1 MTTHRQIERDI
12 DQMSRKAAGQAE
24 QTGRAMS
31 ETAERA
37 SRAASAALQRN
48 TETFSKT
55 WQSSSEAAGR
65 IAERSMEQFA
75 NLFGLS
81 GDNARENIQNSAS
94 SVQALIESS
103 TVVASGMQNVSG
115 EWIRFVQNRV
125 EENLKSLEEL
135 MSCRTFHDC
144 LALQTRVARDNVEAC
159 LQSARRTSELST
171 KVADDAVKQL
181 MSDAALA
188 PR

>member
-1 MTTHRQIERDI
+1 MANPRQTERDVNE
-12 DQMSRKAAGQAE
+12 MSRKAAEQAA
-24 QTGRAMS
+24 QTSRAMS

-37 SRAASAALQRN
+37 GRAASEALQRN
-48 TETFSKT
+48 TETFSNT
-55 WQSSSEAAGR
+55 WRSSSEAASR
-65 IAERSMEQFA
+65 IAERSIEQFA

-81 GDNARENIQNSAS
+81 GDNARQSIQNSAT
-94 SVQALIESS
+94 SVQALIDSS
-103 TVVASGMQNVSG
+103 TVLASGMQNVSG
-115 EWIRFVQNRV
+115 EWMRFCTNRV

-144 LALQTRVARDNVEAC
+144 LALQTRLARDNVEAC

-171 KVADDAVKQL
+171 KLADDAVKQ

>member
-1 MTTHRQIERDI
+1 MANPRQTERDVNE
-12 DQMSRKAAGQAE
+12 MSRKAAEQAA
-24 QTGRAMS
+24 QTSRAMS

-37 SRAASAALQRN
+37 GRAASEALQRN
-48 TETFSKT
+48 TEIFSDT
-55 WQSSSEAAGR
+55 WRSSSEAAGR
-65 IAERSMEQFA
+65 IAERSIEQFT
-75 NLFGLS
+75 NLFGLT
-81 GDNARENIQNSAS
+81 GDKARQSMENSAS
-94 SVQALIESS
+94 SVQALIDSS
-103 TVVASGMQNVSG
+103 TVLASGMQNVSG
-115 EWIRFVQNRV
+115 EWMRFVQNRV

-144 LALQTRVARDNVEAC
+144 LALQTRMARDNVEAC

-171 KVADDAVKQL
+171 KLADDAVKQ

>member
-1 MTTHRQIERDI
+1 MANQHQIERDVS
-12 DQMSRKAAGQAE
+12 QMSRKAADQAA
-24 QTGRAMS
+24 QTSRAMS

-37 SRAASAALQRN
+37 SRAASAALQGN

-55 WQSSSEAAGR
+55 WQSSSEAASR

-75 NLFGLS
+75 NLFGLT

-103 TVVASGMQNVSG
+103 TVLASGMQNVSG
-115 EWIRFVQNRV
+115 EWMRFVQNRV

-135 MSCRTFHDC
+135 MSCRTIHDC
-144 LALQTRVARDNVEAC
+144 VALQTRMARDNVEAC
-159 LQSARRTSELST
+159 LQSARKTSELST
-171 KVADDAVKQL
+171 KLADDAVKQ

>member
-1 MTTHRQIERDI
+1 MANHRQIERDL
-12 DQMSRKAAGQAE
+12 DQMSRKAAE
-24 QTGRAMS
+24 QGAQTSRAMS

-37 SRAASAALQRN
+37 SRTASAALQRN

-55 WQSSSEAAGR
+55 WQSSSETASR

-75 NLFGLS
+75 DFFGLT
-81 GDNARENIQNSAS
+81 GENARQSIKDSAS
-94 SVQALIESS
+94 SVQALMETS
-103 TVVASGMQNVSG
+103 TVLTSGMQHVSG
-115 EWIRFVQNRV
+115 EWMRFMQGRF
-125 EENLKSLEEL
+125 EENLKNLEEL
-135 MSCRTFHDC
+135 MSCRTIHDS
-144 LALQTRVARDNVEAC
+144 LALQTRMARDNLEAC

-181 MSDAALA
+181 SDAALA

>member
-1 MTTHRQIERDI
+1 MANQRQIERDVSE
-12 DQMSRKAAGQAE
+12 MSRKAADQAA
-24 QTGRAMS
+24 QTSRAMS

-37 SRAASAALQRN
+37 GRAASAALQRN

-55 WQSSSEAAGR
+55 WQSSGEAASR

-75 NLFGLS
+75 NLFGLT
-81 GDNARENIQNSAS
+81 GNNARQNIQNSAS

-103 TVVASGMQNVSG
+103 TALASGMQNVSG
-115 EWIRFVQNRV
+115 EWMRFVQNRV

-135 MSCRTFHDC
+135 MSCRTVHDC
-144 LALQTRVARDNVEAC
+144 LALQTRMARDNMEAC
-159 LQSARRTSELST
+159 LQSARKTSELST
-171 KVADDAVKQL
+171 KTADDAVKQL
-181 MSDAALA
+181 SDAALA